1 MQEPENLET
10 EHVRRRGCA
19 GLFIF
24 FMLILGA
31 CWGAG
36 LGLFLWMVNDATSD
50 VSQAFADFRP
60 KVGSKVF
67 SSDGQLLGEFTVEER
82 QLLRLCDIPLKV
94 QKAFIATED
103 ATFFQHKGVRPEA
116 YLSVAV
122 DALQTGRVRGAS
134 TITMQV
140 VRNIDDLKVGT
151 EHSYRRKF
159 REALVALQIERKF
172 TKDEILE
179 LYLNQIFLG
188 ISAYGV
194 EAASRQYFGKSCQ
207 DLTLGE
213 AATLA
218 GLTRWPNTNN
228 PIRNLENA
236 RTRRGVV
243 LKQMLDEGFITQG
256 ELDAATAEDL
266 AAQVVKPEQVAEN
279 RAAAMTP
286 SKRFKAP
293 YFVEEVRKFVQD
305 KFESEKIFQDGLE
318 IYTTVDMRLQEAAER
333 ALGKALDEF
342 DAKQRK
348 MFERQGNPD
357 EFTPAAGALVCIDN
371 RPQYRGFV
379 RAMVGGR
386 DYEREKYNT
395 VTQARRQPGSSI
407 KPFVWAAAVASGFTP
422 STIIVDEPFSRVAP
436 NGKVWSPK
444 NFGNDYSGAVPIRH
458 ALEKSL
464 NIVSVKLT
472 DMVGAPV
479 VRSYLQRC
487 GIPTEVEGLTIALG
501 SSEVRPMDHCVAYS
515 CFPNGGMRYDAV
527 SVTDI
532 RDRDGVQRFDYHNET
547 RVEQAMDPRVAYV
560 TLHMME
566 GVCTPGT
573 ETWAPTGARA
583 ARVNRPVG
591 GKTGTTNNSRDAWFC
606 GFTADYTA
614 VVWIGY
620 RDGRTLGT
628 GRAYTGG
635 RLSCPVWTEFMLEAE
650 EGLPVR
656 DFDVP
661 YGVEFFNINR
671 FTGVEGGSYKEAYM
685 TGTRPPA
692 SFVSPEPA
700 PPADAEAPETETE
713 MPLLEAL

>member
-1 MQEPENLET
+1 MQEPENLEN
-10 EHVRRRGCA
+10 EPVRRRGCA

-24 FMLILGA
+24 IMLILGA

-36 LGLFLWMVNDATSD
+36 LGMFLWMVNDATSD

-82 QLLRLCDIPLKV
+82 QLLRLCDIPLRV
-94 QKAFIATED
+94 QKAFVATED
-103 ATFFQHKGVRPEA
+103 ASFYQHKGVRPDA
-116 YLSVAV
+116 YLSVALQ
-122 DALQTGRVRGAS
+122 ALQTGRVRGGS

-140 VRNIDDLKVGT
+140 VRNIDDLNVGT
-151 EHSYRRKF
+151 EHSYKRKL

-188 ISAYGV
+188 ISAWGV
-194 EAASRQYFGKSCQ
+194 EAASQQYFGKSCQ

-236 RTRRGVV
+236 CGRRGVV
-243 LKQMLDEGFITQG
+243 LKQMLDEGFITR
-256 ELDAATAEDL
+256 EEHDAAAAEDL
-266 AAQVVKPEQVAEN
+266 AAQVVKPEQIAEN

-286 SKRFKAP
+286 SRRFKAP
-293 YFVEEVRKFVQD
+293 YFVEEVRKFVQE
-305 KFESEKIFQDGLE
+305 KFENEKIFQDGLE
-318 IYTTVDMRLQEAAER
+318 IYTTIDMRLQDAAER
-333 ALGKALDEF
+333 ALLKGLNEF
-342 DAKQRK
+342 DDKQRK
-348 MFERQGNPD
+348 MFERQGKPD
-357 EFTPAAGALVCIDN
+357 EFTPAAGALICIDN

-395 VTQARRQPGSSI
+395 VTQAKRQPGSSI
-407 KPFVWAAAVASGFTP
+407 KPFVWAAAVASGLTP
-422 STIIVDEPFSRVAP
+422 STVVVDAPFSRVAP

-444 NFGNDYSGAVPIRH
+444 NFDNSYNGPIPIRH

-501 SSEVRPMDHCVAYS
+501 SPEVRPIDHCVAYS
-515 CFPNGGMRYDAV
+515 CFPNGGMRHESV
-527 SVTDI
+527 MVTDI
-532 RDRDGVQRFDYHNET
+532 RDRDGVQRLDYHDYT
-547 RVEQAMDPRVAYV
+547 RVEQAIDPRVAYV
-560 TLHMME
+560 ALHMME
-566 GVCTPGT
+566 GVCTPGNGFY
-573 ETWAPTGARA
+573 PTGWRA
-583 ARVNRPVG
+583 SSLKRPVG

-606 GFTADYTA
+606 GFTADYTT

-620 RDGRTLGT
+620 RDNRSLGKGRD
-628 GRAYTGG
+628 YTGG
-635 RLSCPVWTEFMLEAE
+635 RLSCPVWTEFMTEAE

-661 YGVEFFNINR
+661 YGVEFFNIDR
-671 FTGVEGGSYKEAYM
+671 FTGVEGGSYKEAYIS
-685 TGTRPPA
+685 GTRPPSTFA
-692 SFVSPEPA
+692 A
-700 PPADAEAPETETE
+700 PPSGDGAAEPDAEAN
-713 MPLLEAL
+713 MPMLEAL

>member
-1 MQEPENLET
+1 M
-10 EHVRRRGCA
+10 
-19 GLFIF
+19 
-24 FMLILGA
+24 
-31 CWGAG
+31 
-36 LGLFLWMVNDATSD
+36 
-50 VSQAFADFRP
+50 
-60 KVGSKVF
+60 
-67 SSDGQLLGEFTVEER
+67 
-82 QLLRLCDIPLKV
+82 RLCDIPLHV
-94 QKAFIATED
+94 QKAFMATED
-103 ATFFQHKGVRPEA
+103 ATFYQHKGVRPEA
-116 YLSVAV
+116 YLSVAL

-140 VRNIDDLKVGT
+140 VRNVNELNVGT
-151 EHSYRRKF
+151 ERSYKRKLH
-159 REALVALQIERKF
+159 EALVALQIERKF

-194 EAASRQYFGKSCQ
+194 EAASRQYFDTGCQ

-218 GLTRWPNTNN
+218 GLTRWPNTYN
-228 PIRNLENA
+228 PIRNLEKA
-236 RTRRGVV
+236 RERRDIV
-243 LKQMLDEGFITQG
+243 LKQMLDEKFITQA
-256 ELDAATAEDL
+256 EHDAARAEDL

-279 RAAAMTP
+279 RAAAVTP

-305 KFESEKIFQDGLE
+305 KFENEKIFQDGLE
-318 IYTTVDMRLQEAAER
+318 IYTTVDMRLQEAAEH
-333 ALGKALDEF
+333 ALLKALNEF
-342 DAKQRK
+342 DEKQRK
-348 MFERQGNPD
+348 MFERQGKPD

-395 VTQARRQPGSSI
+395 VTQAKRQPGSSI
-407 KPFVWAAAVASGFTP
+407 KPFVWAAAVASGLTP
-422 STIIVDEPFSRVAP
+422 STVIVDEPFVRVMP

-444 NFGNDYSGAVPIRH
+444 NFDNSYNGPIPIRH

-464 NIVSVKLT
+464 NVVSIKLT
-472 DMVGAPV
+472 EKVGAPV

-501 SSEVRPMDHCVAYS
+501 SPEVRPIDHCVAYS
-515 CFPNGGMRYDAV
+515 CFPNGGMRYEAV

-532 RDRDGVQRFDYHNET
+532 RDRDGVQRFDYHDDT

-566 GVCTPGT
+566 GVCTPGNGFY
-573 ETWAPTGARA
+573 PTGWRA
-583 ARVNRPVG
+583 SSLKRPVG

-606 GFTADYTA
+606 GYTADYTT

-620 RDGRTLGT
+620 RDNRSLGKGRD
-628 GRAYTGG
+628 YTGG
-635 RLSCPVWTEFMLEAE
+635 RLSCPVWVDFMTEAE
-650 EGLPVR
+650 DGLPVR

-661 YGVEFFNINR
+661 YGVEFFNIDR
-671 FTGVEGGSYKEAYM
+671 FTGVEGGSYKEAYI
-685 TGTRPPA
+685 TGSRPPA
-692 SFVSPEPA
+692 AFVSP
-700 PPADAEAPETETE
+700 APENNPDVPDSEAE

>member
-1 MQEPENLET
+1 MTTMQEPENLEN
-10 EHVRRRGCA
+10 EPVRRRGCA
-19 GLFIF
+19 GLFIL
-24 FMLILGA
+24 FMLILGT
-31 CWGAG
+31 CWGAC
-36 LGLFLWMVNDATSD
+36 LGTFLWMVYDETTD
-50 VSQAFADFRP
+50 VSQVFANFRP
-60 KVGSKVF
+60 KIGSKVF

-82 QLLRLCDIPLKV
+82 QLLRLCDIPLRL

-103 ATFFQHKGVRPEA
+103 ATFYQHKGVRPEA
-116 YLSVAV
+116 YLSVAL

-140 VRNIDDLKVGT
+140 VRNVRDLNVGT
-151 EHSYRRKF
+151 ERSIWRKF
-159 REALVALQIERKF
+159 REIIVALQIERKF

-194 EAASRQYFGKSCQ
+194 EAASRQYFDISCQ

-218 GLTRWPNTNN
+218 GLTRGPNTNN
-228 PIRNLENA
+228 PIRNFENA
-236 RTRRGVV
+236 RIRRGVV
-243 LKQMLDEGFITQG
+243 LKQMLEEKFITQA
-256 ELDAATAEDL
+256 EHDAAMSEDL

-279 RAAAMTP
+279 RAVTMSP

-305 KFESEKIFQDGLE
+305 KFENEKIFQDGLE
-318 IYTTVDMRLQEAAER
+318 IYTTVDMRLQDAAEH
-333 ALGKALDEF
+333 ALLKALDEF
-342 DAKQRK
+342 DDKQRK
-348 MFERQGNPD
+348 MFERQGKPD

-395 VTQARRQPGSSI
+395 VTQAKRQPGSSI
-407 KPFVWAAAVASGFTP
+407 KPFVWAAAVASGITP
-422 STIIVDEPFSRVAP
+422 STVIVDEPFVRVMP

-444 NFGNDYSGAVPIRH
+444 NFDNSYNGPIPIRH

-464 NIVSVKLT
+464 NVVSVKLT
-472 DMVGAPV
+472 EKVGAPV

-501 SSEVRPMDHCVAYS
+501 SPEVRPIDHCVAYS
-515 CFPNGGMRYDAV
+515 CFPNGGMRYEAV

-532 RDRDGVQRFDYHNET
+532 RDRDGVQRFNYHDDT

-566 GVCTPGT
+566 GVCTPGNGFY
-573 ETWAPTGARA
+573 PTGWRA
-583 ARVNRPVG
+583 SSLKRPVG

-606 GFTADYTA
+606 GYTADYTT

-620 RDGRTLGT
+620 RDNRSLGK
-628 GRAYTGG
+628 GANYTGG
-635 RLSCPVWTEFMLEAE
+635 RLSCPVWTEFMTEAE
-650 EGLPVR
+650 DGLPVR

-661 YGVEFFNINR
+661 YGVEFFNIDR
-671 FTGVEGGSYKEAYM
+671 FTGVEGGSYKEAYIA
-685 TGTRPPA
+685 GTRPPL
-692 SFVSPEPA
+692 SFVSP
-700 PPADAEAPETETE
+700 APEKNPDVPDSEAE

>member
-1 MQEPENLET
+1 MLEQDNLEK
-10 EHVRRRGCA
+10 EPVRRRGCA

-24 FMLILGA
+24 GMLILGA

-36 LGLFLWMVNDATSD
+36 LGLFLWMVNDATTD

-82 QLLRLCDIPLKV
+82 QLLRLCDIPLRV

-103 ATFFQHKGVRPEA
+103 ATFYQHKGVRPES
-116 YLSVAV
+116 YLSVAL

-140 VRNIDDLKVGT
+140 VRNINELKVGT
-151 EHSYRRKF
+151 ERSYKRKL

-194 EAASRQYFGKSCQ
+194 EAASQQYFGESCQ

-228 PIRNLENA
+228 PIRNLEKA
-236 RTRRGVV
+236 RERRDIV
-243 LKQMLDEGFITQG
+243 LAQMLGEGFITQAEHDG
-256 ELDAATAEDL
+256 ARAEDL
-266 AAQVVKPEQVAEN
+266 AAQVVKSEQVAEN
-279 RAAAMTP
+279 RAAAMAP
-286 SKRFKAP
+286 SRRFKAP

-305 KFESEKIFQDGLE
+305 KYASEKIFQDGLE
-318 IYTTVDMRLQEAAER
+318 IYTTVDMRLQDAAER
-333 ALGKALDEF
+333 ALAKALKEF
-342 DAKQRK
+342 DEKQRK
-348 MFERQGNPD
+348 SLERQGKAD
-357 EFTPAAGALVCIDN
+357 EFTPAAGALVCVDN
-371 RPQYRGFV
+371 RSQYRGFV

-407 KPFVWAAAVASGFTP
+407 KPFVWASAVAAGCTP
-422 STIIVDEPFSRVAP
+422 STIIVDEPFVRVAP

-444 NFGNDYSGAVPIRH
+444 NFDGSYNGPIPIRH

-464 NIVSVKLT
+464 NVVSVKLCEK
-472 DMVGAPV
+472 VGPPV
-479 VRSYLQRC
+479 VRAYLQRC

-501 SSEVRPMDHCVAYS
+501 SPEVKPIDHCIAYS
-515 CFPNGGMRYDAV
+515 CFPNGGMRHEAV

-532 RDRDGVQRFDYHNET
+532 RDRDGVQRFDYRNET

-566 GVCTPGT
+566 GVCTPGNGFY
-573 ETWAPTGARA
+573 PTGWRA
-583 ARVNRPVG
+583 SSLKRPVA

-606 GFTADYTA
+606 GFTADYTT

-620 RDGRTLGT
+620 RDNRTLGK
-628 GRAYTGG
+628 GRDYTGG
-635 RLSCPVWTEFMLEAE
+635 RLACPVWVEFMTEAE

-661 YGVEFFNINR
+661 YGVEFFNIDR
-671 FTGVEGGSYKEAYM
+671 FTGVEGGSYKEAYIA
-685 TGTRPPA
+685 GTRPPA
-692 SFVSPEPA
+692 QFVAPAPENNPEPE
-700 PPADAEAPETETE
+700 PDSEAD
-713 MPLLEAL
+713 MSLLENL